1 MMKTTPRLLKN
12 AVPFLF
18 SIFFLLLSGCKK
30 DETDFISQKIT
41 KEYSS
46 EVIQQWNHVF
56 IDLER
61 YAQGFRPCPAPRA
74 MAYIGLACYEACV
87 KDMPAFKSIRYN
99 YPGLNIPQQLPLK
112 DYHYPMVINAIYSRL
127 LTDFMGNV
135 KGIPTNSFVQ
145 ISALYNKLKNDY
157 LSEASG
163 ETIFRSEEYGLK
175 VAQAVFEYSK
185 TDIVGHNHHLDPFK
199 DNIGNYKPQAV
210 PGSFKPT
217 NAVGPGMF
225 PDYGYARTFVIKD
238 ADKLIPGPIP
248 YSEEKNSPYY
258 VQGAEVY
265 AAVNNPTPDQRWMAF
280 FWSDDLTGL
289 TFSPP
294 TRWLAIA
301 NQVYELDNVDL
312 ETAVYANAKVGI
324 ALNDCV
330 VACWYSKYFYNIQRP
345 VDYIRKVFRS
355 NWQPALYNPLTKE
368 TGISP
373 NFPAY
378 PSGHSTMGGA
388 AAEVLTDIFGNYY
401 PMTDRCHEGRQD
413 FEGSAPRHFNS
424 FYEMANENAI
434 SRIPLGVHFRMDC
447 DQGVNL
453 GIRVGRKV
461 NQFSWKKG

>member
-1 MMKTTPRLLKN
+1 MKKSTPSLTLN
-12 AVPFLF
+12 PIYLW
-18 SIFFLLLSGCKK
+18 FFVVFFTLSGCKK
-30 DETDFISQKIT
+30 EQTDFISSKIT
-41 KEYSS
+41 KEYNS

-56 IDLER
+56 VDLER

-87 KDMPAFKSIRYN
+87 PDMPSFKSIRFN
-99 YPGLNIPQQLPLK
+99 YPGLNIPRQQPTS
-112 DYHYPMVINAIYSRL
+112 DYHYPTVINAIYSKL
-127 LTDFMGNV
+127 LTDFFGNA
-135 KGIPTNSFVQ
+135 KGIPPNRFIQ
-145 ISALYNKLKNDY
+145 ISALYNKFKNDY
-157 LSEASG
+157 LDEASE
-163 ETIFRSEEYGLK
+163 ETISRSDEYGLK
-175 VAQAVFEYSK
+175 VAEAVFEYSK
-185 TDIVGHNHHLDPFK
+185 TDLVGHNHHLEPFK
-199 DNIGNYKPQAV
+199 DNVGNYKPQNV
-210 PGSFKPT
+210 PGAFKPT
-217 NAVGPGMF
+217 NASGPGMF

-238 ADKLIPGPIP
+238 EDKLIPAPIP

-301 NQVYELDNVDL
+301 NQVYELENVDL

-324 ALNDCV
+324 VLNDCV

-345 VDYIRKVFRS
+345 VDYIRKVMRP

-401 PMTDRCHEGRQD
+401 PMMDRCHEGRQD

-453 GIRVGRKV
+453 GIRIGRKV

>member
-1 MMKTTPRLLKN
+1 MRKITPSLFINPVYVLLF
-12 AVPFLF
+12 AV
-18 SIFFLLLSGCKK
+18 FFAISGCKK
-30 DETDFISQKIT
+30 EQTDFITSKII
-41 KEYSS
+41 KEYPS

-56 IDLER
+56 VDIER

-87 KDMPAFKSIRYN
+87 PDMPSFKSIRFN
-99 YPGLNIPQQLPLK
+99 YPGLNIPRQLPTA
-112 DYHYPMVINAIYSRL
+112 DYHYPTVVNAVYSKL
-127 LTDFMGNV
+127 LTDFFGNA
-135 KGIPTNSFVQ
+135 KGIPPTRFIQ

-157 LSEASG
+157 LQEASE
-163 ETIFRSEEYGLK
+163 ETIKRSDEYGLK
-175 VAQAVFEYSK
+175 VAEAVLEYSK
-185 TDIVGHNHHLDPFK
+185 TDLVGHNHHLEPFK
-199 DNIGNYKPQAV
+199 DNIGNYKPQNV
-210 PGSFKPT
+210 PGAFKPI
-217 NAVGPGMF
+217 NASGPGLF

-238 ADKLIPGPIP
+238 EDKLIPAPIP
-248 YSEEKNSPYY
+248 YSEAKNSPYY

-265 AAVNNPTPDQRWMAF
+265 AAVNNPTPDQRWIAF

-289 TFSPP
+289 TFSPSI
-294 TRWLAIA
+294 RWLAIA
-301 NQVYELDNVDL
+301 NQVNELKNIDL
-312 ETAVYANAKVGI
+312 ETAVYSNAKLGI

-345 VDYIRKVFRS
+345 VDYIRKVMDPK
-355 NWQPALYNPLTKE
+355 WQPALYNPLTKE

-378 PSGHSTMGGA
+378 PSGHSTMAGA

-447 DQGVNL
+447 EQGVNL
-453 GIRVGRKV
+453 GIRIGRKV

>member
-1 MMKTTPRLLKN
+1 MKTTPRLLKN

-18 SIFFLLLSGCKK
+18 SIFFLFLYGCKK

-41 KEYSS
+41 KDYSS
-46 EVIQQWNHVF
+46 EVIQQWNNVF

-112 DYHYPMVINAIYSRL
+112 DYHYPIVINAIYSRL

-135 KGIPTNSFVQ
+135 KGIPTNRFVQ

-163 ETIFRSEEYGLK
+163 ETIARSEEYGLK
-175 VAQAVFEYSK
+175 VAEAVFEYSK
-185 TDIVGHNHHLDPFK
+185 TDLVGHNHHLEPFK

-210 PGSFKPT
+210 PGAFKPT
-217 NAVGPGMF
+217 NAAGPGMF
-225 PDYGYARTFVIKD
+225 PDYGYARTFIIKD
-238 ADKLIPGPIP
+238 ADKLIPAPIP
-248 YSEEKNSPYY
+248 YSEEKNSQYY

-447 DQGVNL
+447 DQGENL

>member
-1 MMKTTPRLLKN
+1 MRTTPRLFKN

-18 SIFFLLLSGCKK
+18 SIFFLFLSGCKK

-87 KDMPAFKSIRYN
+87 KDMPEFKSIRYN

-112 DYHYPMVINAIYSRL
+112 DYHYPTIINAIYSRL

-135 KGIPTNSFVQ
+135 KGIPTNRFVQ

-157 LSEASG
+157 LSEVSS
-163 ETIFRSEEYGLK
+163 ETIARSDEYGLK
-175 VAQAVFEYSK
+175 VAEAVFEYSK
-185 TDIVGHNHHLDPFK
+185 TDLVGHNHHLEPFK
-199 DNIGNYKPQAV
+199 DNVGNYKPQAV
-210 PGSFKPT
+210 PGAFKPT
-217 NAVGPGMF
+217 NAAGPGMF

-238 ADKLIPGPIP
+238 ADKLIPAPIP

-447 DQGVNL
+447 DQGVSL

>member
-1 MMKTTPRLLKN
+1 MKTTPRLLKN
-12 AVPFLF
+12 SVPFLF
-18 SIFFLLLSGCKK
+18 SIFFLFLSGCKK
-30 DETDFISQKIT
+30 DETDFISPKIT

-112 DYHYPMVINAIYSRL
+112 DYHYPTIINAIYSKL

-135 KGIPTNSFVQ
+135 KGIPTNRFVQ
-145 ISALYNKLKNDY
+145 ISALYN
-157 LSEASG
+157 
-163 ETIFRSEEYGLK
+163 K

-185 TDIVGHNHHLDPFK
+185 TDIVGHNHHLEPLK
-199 DNIGNYKPQAV
+199 DNVGNYKPQAV
-210 PGSFKPT
+210 PGAFKPT
-217 NAVGPGMF
+217 NAAGPGMF

-238 ADKLIPGPIP
+238 ADKLTPAPIP
-248 YSEEKNSPYY
+248 YSEEKNSQYY

-413 FEGSAPRHFNS
+413 FEGGAPRHFNS

>member
-1 MMKTTPRLLKN
+1 MKTTPRLLKN
-12 AVPFLF
+12 SVPFLF
-18 SIFFLLLSGCKK
+18 SIFFLFLSGCKK
-30 DETDFISQKIT
+30 DETDFISPKIT

-135 KGIPTNSFVQ
+135 KGIPTNRFVQ

-163 ETIFRSEEYGLK
+163 ETIARSEEYGLK
-175 VAQAVFEYSK
+175 VAEAVFEYSK
-185 TDIVGHNHHLDPFK
+185 TDIVGHNHHLEPFK
-199 DNIGNYKPQAV
+199 YNIGNYKPQAV
-210 PGSFKPT
+210 PGAFKPT
-217 NAVGPGMF
+217 NAAGPGMF

-238 ADKLIPGPIP
+238 ADKLTPAPIP
-248 YSEEKNSPYY
+248 YSEEKNSQYY